1 MKVIQENTKR
11 LLSLQFSPFVLS
23 EETDKILYELS
34 KKRRLVLLHFTKKK
48 QGTIV
53 TLLEYSGLLK
63 GQKLYYS
70 PPLLR
75 RFGTGSTFLLGFLE
89 TKAGKYR
96 GLKVCLVWENLA
108 LSGCEF

>member
-1 MKVIQENTKR
+1 MKVIQNTKR

-63 GQKLYYS
+63 GQKLYS

-89 TKAGKYR
+89 TKAGK
-96 GLKVCLVWENLA
+96 
-108 LSGCEF
+108 